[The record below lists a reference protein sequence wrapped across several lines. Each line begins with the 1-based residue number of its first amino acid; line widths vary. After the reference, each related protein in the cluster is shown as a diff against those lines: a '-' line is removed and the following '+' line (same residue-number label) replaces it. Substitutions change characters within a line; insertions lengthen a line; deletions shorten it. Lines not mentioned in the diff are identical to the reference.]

1 MLQIK
6 GLTYRVGGRTL
17 FSEASAQITKGQ
29 RVGLVGMNGAGKT
42 TLFRIIA
49 NALEP
54 DSGNIHFSART
65 RLGYIAQEAPTGTA
79 SLVETVLAADEE
91 LSKLE
96 SLAKKETDPERISEA
111 HARLADI
118 SAHTAPS
125 RAATIL
131 DEKAD
136 EPLPI

>member
-1 MLQIK
+1 MLQNK

-54 DSGNIHFSART
+54 DSGNIHLSART
-65 RLGYIAQEAPTGTA
+65 RLGYITQEAPTGTA

-91 LSKLE
+91 LSKFE
-96 SLAKKETDPERISEA
+96 SLAKKHSQDPGSKNNGGSLGWVRRGALVINI
-111 HARLADI
+111 DYF
-118 SAHTAPS
+118 
-125 RAATIL
+125 
-131 DEKAD
+131 
-136 EPLPI
+136 